1 MLAEFNIIP
10 IGSGESMGDQI
21 AAVLKIVDESGLP
34 YKANAMSTVVEGG
47 WDEITG
53 LVKRCHEEVL
63 KKAPRVV
70 INIQLDVR
78 PGKPKER
85 ITEKLKSV
93 EKRLGK
99 EVKK

>member
-1 MLAEFNIIP
+1 MLAEFNIVP
-10 IGSGESMGDQI
+10 IGSGESMGDHI
-21 AAVLKIVDESGLP
+21 AAVLRIVDESGLP
-34 YKANAMSTVVEGG
+34 YRANAMSTVVEGG

-53 LVKRCHEEVL
+53 LVRRCHEEVL
-63 KKAPRVV
+63 KKVPRVI

-78 PGKPKER
+78 PGKPKDR
-85 ITEKLKSV
+85 ISEKLKSV

>member
-1 MLAEFNIIP
+1 MLAAFNIVP

>member
-1 MLAEFNIIP
+1 MLATFNIVP

-47 WDEITG
+47 WDEITA

-63 KKAPRVV
+63 KKSPRVIV
-70 INIQLDVR
+70 NIQLDVR
-78 PGKPKER
+78 PSKPRER

-99 EVKK
+99 EVNK

>member
-1 MLAEFNIIP
+1 MLAEFNIVP

-53 LVKRCHEEVL
+53 LVRRCHEEVL

-78 PGKPKER
+78 PGKPKDR